1 MDSLQI
7 LIMII
12 CIGYIVSFITYLI
25 NREYGLRMRDS
36 LNMFILFLLFYFT
49 ACMYA

>member
-1 MDSLQI
+1 MDSVQL

-12 CIGYIVSFITYLI
+12 LIGYILSFITYFI

-36 LNMFILFLLFYFT
+36 MNAFVLFLLFYILN
-49 ACMYA
+49 